1 MRVKLLTTIS
11 FFTYQLSISQT
22 EKLLHGKVISH
33 NLGLKGVEVINKTTK
48 TSTTTNSLGEFS
60 IAAKAQDSLI
70 FFAKDYLFTRLKITT
85 KEIETNNLIIDMLPK
100 AEELNEVVILDKRT
114 TSIKLSKEELLQIKL
129 NSHKPKPGLKI
140 EGYHDFGPNPY
151 ASDFVYLGKQIY
163 YLLKKEDEKPKP
175 KIKKIEFVQLIR
187 NTINPD
193 FFDKDL
199 KLKPEEKELFLQFCD
214 ADSQSKIISENPNI
228 LSITDFLYTKNEEF
242 KKLKT
247 EIKN

>member
-1 MRVKLLTTIS
+1 MKVKLLTTIS
-11 FFTYQLSISQT
+11 FLTYQISISQT
-22 EKLLHGKVISH
+22 EKLLQGKVIS
-33 NLGLKGVEVINKTTK
+33 NNSPLNKVEVINKTAQ
-48 TSTTTNSLGEFS
+48 TSTRTNERGEFS
-60 IAAKAQDSLI
+60 ILVKAKDSLL
-70 FFAKDYLFTRLKITT
+70 FFSKDYLFARLKITA
-85 KEIETNNLIIDMLPK
+85 KEIETNNLIINMIPK

-114 TSIKLSKEELLQIKL
+114 TSIKLSKEEILQIKL

-151 ASDFVYLGKQIY
+151 APDFVYLGKQIY

-228 LSITDFLYTKNEEF
+228 LSITDFLNAKNEEF

>member
-1 MRVKLLTTIS
+1 MKIKLLTTIS

-22 EKLLHGKVISH
+22 EKMLHGKVIS
-33 NLGLKGVEVINKTTK
+33 NSLILKGVEVINKTSL
-48 TSTTTNSLGEFS
+48 TSTTTNDLGEFS
-60 IAAKAQDSLI
+60 ISVKPQDSLL
-70 FFAKDYLFTRLKITT
+70 FFSKDYLFTRLKITA
-85 KEIETNNLIIDMLPK
+85 KEIEINNLTVNMIPK
-100 AEELNEVVILDKRT
+100 AEELNEVVILDRKT
-114 TSIKLSKEELLQIKL
+114 TSIKLSKEEMLQIKL

-140 EGYHDFGPNPY
+140 EGYKELGPNPY
-151 ASDFVYLGKQIY
+151 APDFVYLGKQIY

-175 KIKKIEFVQLIR
+175 KIKKIEFIQLIR

-199 KLKPEEKELFLQFCD
+199 KIKPEEKELFLQFCD

-228 LSITDFLYTKNEEF
+228 LSITEFLYAKNEEF
-242 KKLKT
+242 IKLKT

>member
-1 MRVKLLTTIS
+1 MKVKLLTTIS
-11 FFTYQLSISQT
+11 FLTYQISISQT
-22 EKLLHGKVISH
+22 EKLLQGKVIS
-33 NLGLKGVEVINKTTK
+33 NNSPLNKVEVINKTAQ
-48 TSTTTNSLGEFS
+48 TSTRTNERGEFS
-60 IAAKAQDSLI
+60 ILVKAKDSLL
-70 FFAKDYLFTRLKITT
+70 FFSKDYLFARLKITA
-85 KEIETNNLIIDMLPK
+85 KEIETNNLIINMIPK
-100 AEELNEVVILDKRT
+100 AEELNEVVILDKKT
-114 TSIKLSKEELLQIKL
+114 TSIKLSKEEILQIKL

-151 ASDFVYLGKQIY
+151 APDFVYLGKQIY

-175 KIKKIEFVQLIR
+175 KIKEIEFIQLIR

-214 ADSQSKIISENPNI
+214 ADPKSKIIPENPNI

-242 KKLKT
+242 RKLNSV
-247 EIKN
+247 IKN